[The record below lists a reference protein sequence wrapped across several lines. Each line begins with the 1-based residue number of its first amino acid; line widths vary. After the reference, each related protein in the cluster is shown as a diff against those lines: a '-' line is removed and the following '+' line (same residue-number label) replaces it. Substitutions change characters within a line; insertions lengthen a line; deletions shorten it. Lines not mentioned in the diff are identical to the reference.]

1 MPYFTQE
8 IEIDLDDFLNECTD
22 REIEDI
28 VEALVERG
36 YLKPKSSTKMTKTD
50 FLDMLI
56 KIENNRHQL
65 TNEDEESIVNI
76 YKKIV

>member
-8 IEIDLDDFLNECTD
+8 LDIDIDDFLNECTD
-22 REIEDI
+22 REIEEVI
-28 VEALVERG
+28 ESLVKRG

-76 YKKIV
+76 FNKIV